1 MEGNNMA
8 LEHLNQGNF
17 DTTIQSYDG
26 FTVVDFF
33 ATWCG
38 PCKMFTP
45 ILETAAQKM
54 PDVHFYKVDIDADMS
69 LAERYRI
76 MTVPTLLI
84 FKGGQLVDQS
94 VGVISEQQLQSI
106 LDRH

>member
-1 MEGNNMA
+1 MQ

-17 DTTIQSYDG
+17 DTTIQAYNG

-45 ILETAAQKM
+45 ILEAAADHL

-84 FKGGQLVDQS
+84 FKGGELVDQS
-94 VGVISEQQLQSI
+94 VGVINENQLKAI
-106 LDRH
+106 LDKH

>member
-1 MEGNNMA
+1 MA
-8 LEHLNQGNF
+8 LEHLNQSSF
-17 DTTIQSYDG
+17 DTTIQSHDG

-45 ILETAAQKM
+45 ILEGAAQKL
-54 PDVHFYKVDIDADMS
+54 PDVHFYKVDIDADMA

-106 LDRH
+106 LARHQ

>member
-1 MEGNNMA
+1 MA
-8 LEHLNQGNF
+8 LEHLNQSNF
-17 DTTIQSYDG
+17 DTTLQEHSG

-45 ILETAAQKM
+45 ILESAAQKL
-54 PDVHFYKVDIDADMS
+54 PDVHFYKVDIDAEMS

-84 FKGGQLVDQS
+84 FKGGKLVEQS
-94 VGVISEQQLQSI
+94 VGVISEQQLES
-106 LDRH
+106 LLARHN